1 MAFKDVSKYE
11 NYIGPDGL
19 IGKREKTK
27 HGCMKFKLMIK
38 ESQKRIWDKFWKEQ
52 NISGD
57 K

>member
-19 IGKREKTK
+19 IGKGEKTK